1 MNNNIQPPT
10 CKKINIPSFSQKSG
24 IIDLESEINNYKS
37 DFLFPNS
44 VEYLFVSRWVEFI
57 PCFDPRD
64 HGIGQ
69 LEEVVVHLSKLC
81 PDLLGELD
89 VAFLHG
95 GAVLGKSGGLEKRD
109 QLLLPVD
116 AFVFFLQV
124 HKWVARFT
132 VPDVGQT
139 RLHSQSQVI
148 AYHLKHQ

>member
-57 PCFDPRD
+57 PCFNPCD

-69 LEEVVVHLSKLC
+69 LEEVVVHLSELC

-89 VAFLHG
+89 VALLHG
-95 GAVLGKSGGLEKRD
+95 DAVLGKSGGLEKRD

-116 AFVFFLQV
+116 SFVFLLKV
-124 HKWVARFT
+124 HKRIACLAM
-132 VPDVGQT
+132 PDVGQSC
-139 RLHSQSQVI
+139 LHSQPQVVTDN
-148 AYHLKHQ
+148 L